1 MQRWIKHRY
10 YRFLVRWRKW
20 KKKIEPID
28 NITLRTF
35 EEKSIRLWRYCL
47 KDDETQLTYN
57 SYGIRQIEKDDI
69 IMIFKPNTDQNYLMT
84 IMHVNEDK
92 KNLYEIHIPNK
103 HSIYVC
109 DIFDSEMNKR
119 MTNAENSKRL
129 IIESDIDKLLE
140 QQETILRKKKKIG
153 NKKK

>member
-20 KKKIEPID
+20 KQKIEPID
-28 NITLRTF
+28 NTTLRTF

-57 SYGIRQIEKDDI
+57 SDGVRQIEKDDI
-69 IMIFKPNTDQNYLMT
+69 IMIFKPNTDHNYLMT
-84 IMHVNEDK
+84 IMHVDDDK

-109 DIFDSEMNKR
+109 DIFDLEMNKR
-119 MTNAENSKRL
+119 MGNAENSKRL
-129 IIESDIDKLLE
+129 IIENDIDRLIE
-140 QQETILRKKKKIG
+140 QQETILR
-153 NKKK
+153 NKKKRK

>member
-20 KKKIEPID
+20 KQKIEPID
-28 NITLRTF
+28 NTTLRTF

-57 SYGIRQIEKDDI
+57 SDGVRQIEKDDI
-69 IMIFKPNTDQNYLMT
+69 IMIFKPNTDHNYLMT
-84 IMHVNEDK
+84 IMHVDDDK
-92 KNLYEIHIPNK
+92 KNLYEIHIPNR

-109 DIFDSEMNKR
+109 DIFDLEMNKR
-119 MTNAENSKRL
+119 MGNAENSKRL
-129 IIESDIDKLLE
+129 IIENDIDRLIE
-140 QQETILRKKKKIG
+140 QQETILR
-153 NKKK
+153 NKKKRK

>member
-20 KKKIEPID
+20 KQKIEPID
-28 NITLRTF
+28 NTTLRTF

-57 SYGIRQIEKDDI
+57 SDGVRQIEKDDI
-69 IMIFKPNTDQNYLMT
+69 IMIFKPNTDHNYLMT
-84 IMHVNEDK
+84 IMHVDDDK
-92 KNLYEIHIPNK
+92 KNLYEIHIPNR

-109 DIFDSEMNKR
+109 DIFDLEMNKR
-119 MTNAENSKRL
+119 MGNAENSKRL
-129 IIESDIDKLLE
+129 ISENDIDRLIE
-140 QQETILRKKKKIG
+140 QQETILR
-153 NKKK
+153 NKKKRK